1 MDSTTIHAKKPST
14 TEEKK
19 MKHDKIT
26 PYNTDQSKKEQVAKM
41 FDNISGKYD
50 FLNHFFS
57 VGIDKSWRKKAIKE
71 LAELKPKKILDVA
84 TGTGDFAFEAMKLN
98 PDKLFGVDISDGMLE
113 VGRKKIKDRGLEGKM
128 EFKNA
133 DSEALP
139 FSDNQFDAVTVSFG
153 VRNFQNL
160 IPGLSEI
167 YRVLKPGGKAVIL
180 EFSKPKKFPLKQA
193 YFAYFKLIM
202 PTVGKIISKDK
213 SAYSYLPQ
221 SVLAFPE
228 GKEFEDILKKV
239 GFKSQKTMQV
249 TGGIASIYTAQK

>member
-1 MDSTTIHAKKPST
+1 MKAAENMETMTTQA
-14 TEEKK
+14 EKIK

-26 PYNTDQSKKEQVAKM
+26 PYNTDQSKKEQVAEM

-57 VGIDKSWRKKAIKE
+57 LGIDKKWRKKAIKQ
-71 LAELKPKKILDVA
+71 LAEIHPKKILDVA
-84 TGTGDFAFEAMKLN
+84 TGTGDFAFEALKLN
-98 PDKLFGVDISDGMLE
+98 PDKLVGIDISDGMLE
-113 VGRKKIKDRGLEGKM
+113 VGRKKIKERGLEGKM

-160 IPGLSEI
+160 TTGLGEI
-167 YRVLKPGGKAVIL
+167 LRVLKPGGRVVIL
-180 EFSKPKKFPLKQA
+180 EFSKPKRFPLKQL
-193 YFAYFKLIM
+193 YFTYFKMIM
-202 PTVGKIISKDK
+202 PTIGKIVSKDK

-228 GKEFEDILKKV
+228 GKEFEAILEKT
-239 GFKSQKTMQV
+239 GFKVLKSQPV
-249 TGGIASIYTAQK
+249 TGGIACIYTAQK

>member
-1 MDSTTIHAKKPST
+1 MLSSETMA
-14 TEEKK
+14 EEQK

-26 PYNTDQSKKEQVAKM
+26 PYNTEQSKKEQVAKM

-57 VGIDKSWRKKAIKE
+57 VGIDKKWRKKAINQ
-71 LAELKPKKILDVA
+71 LVDLKPKKILDVA

-98 PDKLFGVDISDGMLE
+98 PEKLVGIDISDGMLE
-113 VGRKKIKDRGLEGKM
+113 VGRKKINARGLDDKM
-128 EFKNA
+128 EFING

-160 IPGLSEI
+160 VAGLTEI
-167 YRVLKPGGKAVIL
+167 FRVLKPGGKVVIL
-180 EFSKPKKFPLKQA
+180 EFSKPKGFPLKQL
-193 YFAYFKLIM
+193 YFAYFKMIM

-228 GKEFEDILKKV
+228 GKEFEGILKKI
-239 GFKSQKTMQV
+239 GFTIQKTIPV

>member
-1 MDSTTIHAKKPST
+1 MLSSETIA
-14 TEEKK
+14 EKQK

-26 PYNTDQSKKEQVAKM
+26 PYNTEQSKKEQVAKM

-57 VGIDKSWRKKAIKE
+57 AGIDKKWRKKAIKQ
-71 LAELKPKKILDVA
+71 LADLKPKKILDVA

-98 PDKLFGVDISDGMLE
+98 PEKIVGIDISDGMLE
-113 VGRKKIKDRGLEGKM
+113 VGRKKISDRGLGEKM
-128 EFKNA
+128 EFKNG

-160 IPGLSEI
+160 VSGLTEI
-167 YRVLKPGGKAVIL
+167 FRVLKPGGKVVIL
-180 EFSKPKKFPLKQA
+180 EFSKPKGFPLKQL
-193 YFAYFKLIM
+193 YFAYFKMIM
-202 PTVGKIISKDK
+202 PTVGKIVSKDK

-228 GKEFEDILKKV
+228 GKEFEEILQNI
-239 GFKSQKTMQV
+239 GFTIQKTIPV